1 MQYVNWA
8 KATSSNVTGTADFFS
23 NPAVKQIF
31 KDHMRAIVNRKN
43 TINGLQYKN
52 DPTIFAWDL
61 LNELRDGCDQSKP
74 NVTCTPAFTG
84 TVQVSYSAFARN
96 SSCLL
101 LSNLVMLWR

>member
-23 NPAVKQIF
+23 NPPVKQIF
-31 KDHMRAIVNRKN
+31 KDHIRAIVNRKN

-84 TVQVSYSAFARN
+84 TVQVSYPAFACS
-96 SSCLL
+96 SSCRL
-101 LSNLVMLWR
+101 LSDLVMLWR